1 MKGGIDL
8 LSDYTKK
15 VYAFRFCCFFIKED
29 LNMKNK
35 ILALACVTLTS
46 LSLVGCGRQIS
57 PNVYSDSSVGETSS
71 TFRGIV
77 IAKRQV
83 EVAGADKLQENTAG
97 ALIGGAT
104 GAVAG
109 SAIGGGR
116 GNVAATVLGGL
127 GGAVA
132 GAYAQKAL
140 ESQQGFEY
148 TIELHNGDMKT
159 VVQGLEPSLS
169 IGQSVLLIVRGKGR
183 SRVVPD
189 RAR

>member
-1 MKGGIDL
+1 
-8 LSDYTKK
+8 
-15 VYAFRFCCFFIKED
+15 
-29 LNMKNK
+29 MKNK
-35 ILALACVTLTS
+35 ILSLACVTLTS
-46 LSLVGCGRQIS
+46 LSLVGCARQIS

-71 TFRGIV
+71 TFRGV
-77 IAKRQV
+77 VVTKRQV
-83 EVAGADKLQENTAG
+83 EVAGSDKLQDNTAG
-97 ALIGGAT
+97 GLIGGAT

-116 GNVAATVLGGL
+116 GNIAATVLGGL

-140 ESQQGFEY
+140 ESQQAFEY

-169 IGQSVLLIVRGKGR
+169 VGQSVLLIVSGKGR
-183 SRVVPD
+183 SRIVPV
-189 RAR
+189 RAQ